1 MSLCLINTIFDYY
14 SCMKLVGYWASQEQY
29 SMHDLISFVREAESG
44 GFTTTMTSDHFHPW
58 WNDGGFGNF
67 TWVWL
72 TAAAE
77 RTKNM
82 KFVTG
87 VTSPVYR
94 YNPAIV
100 AQAFA
105 SLDVLYPGRISLGI
119 GTGEAMNEVSAGFD
133 WPAAQIRLARTI
145 EAIHIINNLWN
156 KKQKRLQPDSN
167 SNNKVKP
174 DSNSEYIDDE
184 GFLTYEGRYYR
195 TKSAKLYTPPPTKIP
210 LYMAA
215 SGTEAVHTAAKYTDG
230 LITIEKPEKSK
241 EIFDEFNKAALKVG
255 KDPKRLHKI
264 GKPKISFSED
274 YDKAF
279 KSAGFWR
286 AGEIENVFDSP
297 INDPRELQEKA
308 LKEVSDEK
316 LKESTLIVTSIEDL
330 IKPLDEYFKAGFTQI
345 YLHSTSPN
353 ELDFVREFCKKVLPY
368 FAKNE

>member
-1 MSLCLINTIFDYY
+1 MN
-14 SCMKLVGYWASQEQY
+14 LVGYWASQEQY
-29 SMHDLISFVREAESG
+29 SLHNLLSFVREAESG
-44 GFTTTMTSDHFHPW
+44 GFTATMTSDHFHPW

-94 YNPAIV
+94 YNPAII

-119 GTGEAMNEVSAGFD
+119 GTGEAMNEASVGFD
-133 WPAAQIRLARTI
+133 WPTAKIRLARTI

-156 KKQKRLQPDSN
+156 KKQEQVQTN
-167 SNNKVKP
+167 NNKVAS
-174 DSNSEYIDDE
+174 DSDSEYIDDE
-184 GFLTYEGRYYR
+184 GFLTYEGQYYK
-195 TKSAKLYTPPPTKIP
+195 TKTAKLYTSPHTNIP

-215 SGTEAVHTAAKYTDG
+215 SGTQAIHAAAKYTDG
-230 LITIEKPEKSK
+230 LITITKPDKSK
-241 EIFDEFNKAALKVG
+241 EIFDEFDKVVLKFG
-255 KDPKRLHKI
+255 KDPQRLQKI

-274 YDKAF
+274 YDRALQ
-279 KSAGFWR
+279 SAGFWR
-286 AGEIENVFDSP
+286 AGEIENVFDTP
-297 INDPRELQEKA
+297 INDPRKLQEKA
-308 LKEVSDEK
+308 LEEVSDEK
-316 LKESTLIVTSIEDL
+316 LKESTLIITSIEDL
-330 IKPLDEYFKAGFTQI
+330 IKPLEEYFKSGFTQI

-353 ELDFVREFCKKVLPY
+353 ELDFVHEFCKNVLPY

>member
-1 MSLCLINTIFDYY
+1 VIT
-14 SCMKLVGYWASQEQY
+14 
-29 SMHDLISFVREAESG
+29 
-44 GFTTTMTSDHFHPW
+44 HPW

-94 YNPAIV
+94 YNPAII

-119 GTGEAMNEVSAGFD
+119 GTGEAMNEVSVGFD
-133 WPAAQIRLARTI
+133 WPAAEIRLARTI

-156 KKQKRLQPDSN
+156 KKQQQLLQSDNKDNMKSDSN
-167 SNNKVKP
+167 SG
-174 DSNSEYIDDE
+174 YIDED
-184 GFLTYEGRYYR
+184 GFLTYKGQYYR
-195 TKSAKLYTPPPTKIP
+195 TKSAKLYTHPSTKIP

-215 SGTEAVHTAAKYTDG
+215 SGTEAIHTAAKYTDG
-230 LITIEKPEKSK
+230 LITITKPDKTK
-241 EIFDEFNKAALKVG
+241 EIFDEFDKAALKVG
-255 KDPKRLHKI
+255 KDPQRLQKI

-286 AGEIENVFDSP
+286 AGEIENIFDSP
-297 INDPRELQEKA
+297 INDPRKLQEKA
-308 LKEVSDEK
+308 LEEVSDEK
-316 LKESTLIVTSIEDL
+316 LKKSTLIVTSIEDL
-330 IKPLDEYFKAGFTQI
+330 INPLEEYFESGFNQI

-353 ELDFVREFCKKVLPY
+353 ELNFVQQFCKKVLPY